1 MRTKHT
7 CSDLG
12 RIWRYTE
19 ISISGLSHACQEIV
33 LPTLGGC
40 ERFEKGRMLRIKVK
54 LFARHHKFF
63 SDTAFSLCFR
73 QLIQE
78 LAEYEKSPEGPT
90 ITVEELEEDG
100 FGTKPFFN
108 CKVVL

>member
-1 MRTKHT
+1 M
-7 CSDLG
+7 S
-12 RIWRYTE
+12 
-19 ISISGLSHACQEIV
+19 
-33 LPTLGGC
+33 
-40 ERFEKGRMLRIKVK
+40 RIKVK
-54 LFARHHKFF
+54 LFVSRHNFLF
-63 SDTAFSLCFR
+63 SETPSLFTLFR